1 MEIGMLWF
9 DDSSN
14 SLADKVARALAHYE
28 NKYGRK
34 ATLCLVHPETLNGGE
49 EIVGGVEMRSA
60 RSVMPHHYWI
70 GVEEEAVA
78 EPSRQ
83 RAAA

>member
-9 DDSSN
+9 DDSS
-14 SLADKVARALAHYE
+14 SALSDKVARALAHYE
-28 NKYGRK
+28 SKYGRK
-34 ATLCLVHPETLNGGE
+34 ATLCLVHPETLNGGDG
-49 EIVGGVEMRSA
+49 IVRGVELRSA

-70 GVEEEAVA
+70 GVEEEAGR